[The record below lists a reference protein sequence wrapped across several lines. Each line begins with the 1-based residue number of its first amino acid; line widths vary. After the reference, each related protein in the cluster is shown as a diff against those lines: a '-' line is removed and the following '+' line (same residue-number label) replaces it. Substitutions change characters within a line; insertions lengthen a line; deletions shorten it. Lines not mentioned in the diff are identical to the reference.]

1 MASGGASAGK
11 FVGAGV
17 LLLTK
22 PGSLNIRRKHFLPL
36 KSSAH
41 YYFFQKLSY
50 SCISRQNDSTVW
62 SQRFK
67 FSKNKSYRQSGGLD
81 GEEEEESSERKRKK
95 RRWWSDETPFMEEQE
110 EEPPDILEEFIDDL
124 WIIEVF
130 KSYGWGLPL
139 IIISWLIAT
148 GPKALLMTLA
158 FPFGQLITTFV
169 FKKLWGTARSKKPKR
184 TAGKRRKRKPFVTS
198 PSDVENE
205 EQEQEMQ
212 EESVKGDNVKGF
224 QSWVGND
231 DGSVNK
237 GSKEEPCFG
246 GWDELDRMEATQR
259 PPRRD
264 GQPRRRTSMNGKL
277 GKRGSK
283 NDVPLLL
290 RLLISFFP
298 FLGSWTKML

>member
-124 WIIEVF
+124 WIIE
-130 KSYGWGLPL
+130 
-139 IIISWLIAT
+139 
-148 GPKALLMTLA
+148 
-158 FPFGQLITTFV
+158 LITTFV